1 MKLEF
6 KVGRGSDA
14 AEISQILEDWA
25 EATSWI
31 PQVHSALERADYGR
45 WLLDHT
51 KVTILHHEGQMVGF
65 LALEDN
71 IVQSLY
77 IKAGFRR
84 LGFGQAA
91 VRYAQEQFNELK
103 LWVFQANG
111 DAQQFYQKLG
121 FEALETSDG
130 QDNDYGLPDILYLW
144 RLNHG

>member
-6 KVGRGSDA
+6 KAGRGSDA
-14 AEISQILEDWA
+14 AEISQILENWA
-25 EATSWI
+25 KATSWI
-31 PQVHSALERADYGR
+31 PQVHSAPERADYGR

-103 LWVFQANG
+103 LWV
-111 DAQQFYQKLG
+111 
-121 FEALETSDG
+121 
-130 QDNDYGLPDILYLW
+130 
-144 RLNHG
+144 